1 MKIGFFTNTYLPIN
15 YGSTVSVE
23 TFRKGLKNLGEDVF
37 VFAPRHKGYKDDND
51 FVFRYPSLMYK
62 YKEEYPVAIP
72 FYPPIRK
79 KIKELNL
86 DIIHSHQPFS
96 LGKEGLKYAKKQNIP
111 IVFTHHTRYED
122 YIHYVPILPEDL
134 LTGLVKKEATD
145 FANQCDLVIAPSES
159 IKKMIQSRGVK
170 TKVEVL
176 PTGIDWNKFQ
186 QGARSKIRKRYKI
199 KKNELL
205 LLNVGR
211 MEEEK
216 NLEFLF
222 DCLKNILKKQ
232 SNVKLMFVGEGSLKE
247 KLKQKATEEKIE
259 ANILFTGLAKREEI
273 QDFYAAGDIYLQTST
288 SETQG
293 LSLYE
298 AMAAGLPCL
307 AVKSTG
313 AIDAI
318 NHGQDGLLTSA
329 NQKSFRSEIKKII
342 LDKKLRKS
350 LSQEAVKKAKKND
363 ASNQAKKLKKLYE
376 KVIKNKKCF

>member
-23 TFRKGLKNLGEDVF
+23 TFRKGLKKLGEEVF
-37 VFAPRHKGYKDDND
+37 VFAPRHKGYEDNND
-51 FVFRYPSLMYK
+51 FVFRYPSFMYN

-72 FYPPIRK
+72 FYPPISK

-122 YIHYVPILPEDL
+122 YVHYVPILPEDL
-134 LTGLVKKEATD
+134 LTNLVKKEATD

-186 QGARSKIRKRYKI
+186 RGKRDKIRKKYKI
-199 KKNELL
+199 KENELL

-222 DCLKNILKKQ
+222 DCLKNIIKKQ
-232 SNVKLMFVGEGSLKE
+232 PHIKLMFVGEGSLKE
-247 KLKQKATEEKIE
+247 KLKRKAEEEEIE
-259 ANILFTGLAKREEI
+259 TNILFPGIAKREEI
-273 QDFYAAGDIYLQTST
+273 QDFYAAGDVYLQTST

-298 AMAAGLPCL
+298 AMASGLPCL

-318 NHGQDGLLTSA
+318 NHNQNGLLIPASKKA
-329 NQKSFRSEIKKII
+329 FQSEVEKII
-342 LDKKLRKS
+342 INKKLRNS
-350 LSQEAVKKAKKND
+350 LGQEAVKKAKKND
-363 ASNQAKKLKKLYE
+363 ISKQAEKLKKLYKE
-376 KVIKNKKCF
+376 VIQTKKRF

>member
-186 QGARSKIRKRYKI
+186 RGKRDKIRKKYKI
-199 KKNELL
+199 KENEFL

-222 DCLKNILKKQ
+222 DCLKNIIKKH
-232 SNVKLMFVGEGSLKE
+232 SRVKLMFVGEGSLKE
-247 KLKQKATEEKIE
+247 KLKRKAEEERIE
-259 ANILFTGLAKREEI
+259 SNILFPGIAKREEI

-298 AMAAGLPCL
+298 AMAGGLPCL
-307 AVKSTG
+307 TVKSTG

-318 NHGQDGLLTSA
+318 NHNQNGLLIPASKKA
-329 NQKSFRSEIKKII
+329 FQSEVEKII
-342 LDKKLRKS
+342 INKKLRDS
-350 LSQEAVKKAKKND
+350 LSQEAVKKAKEND
-363 ASNQAKKLKKLYE
+363 ISKQAEKLKKLYKE
-376 KVIKNKKCF
+376 VIQTKKRF